1 MKRLAI
7 LSFAIGLLGA
17 PIAAQAQQS
26 IPGSPE
32 GFNGLVWDPPG
43 YADAARQAAP
53 DVTQAPVTIR
63 HSGGHQTRSGT

>member
-1 MKRLAI
+1 MKRLAV

-32 GFNGLVWDPPG
+32 GWNGLVWDPPG
-43 YADAARQAAP
+43 YAETAPQAAP
-53 DVTQAPVTIR
+53 EVTRPSVRIHHYRA
-63 HSGGHQTRSGT
+63 HQSRSGT

>member
-17 PIAAQAQQS
+17 PIATQAQQS

-53 DVTQAPVTIR
+53 DVTQAPVTR
-63 HSGGHQTRSGT
+63 SFQTRSGT

>member
-1 MKRLAI
+1 MKHLVI

-43 YADAARQAAP
+43 YAAVEGYTAP
-53 DVTQAPVTIR
+53 DVSGHAATVQR
-63 HSGGHQTRSGT
+63 NHSPSGM

>member
-1 MKRLAI
+1 MKRLAV

-32 GFNGLVWDPPG
+32 GWNGLVWDPPG
-43 YADAARQAAP
+43 YAETARQAAP
-53 DVTQAPVTIR
+53 EITRPPVSFH
-63 HSGGHQTRSGT
+63 HSRGHQSRSGT

>member
-1 MKRLAI
+1 MKRLAV

-32 GFNGLVWDPPG
+32 GFNGLVWNPPG
-43 YADAARQAAP
+43 YADAARQAGP
-53 DVTQAPVTIR
+53 DVTRAPVTTR
-63 HSGGHQTRSGT
+63 HSRSHQTRSGT

>member
-1 MKRLAI
+1 MKRLAV

-32 GFNGLVWDPPG
+32 GWNGLVWDPPG
-43 YADAARQAAP
+43 YTAP
-53 DVTQAPVTIR
+53 DTTGQPLTVR
-63 HSGGHQTRSGT
+63 HLRRHHSRSGT

>member
-1 MKRLAI
+1 MKRLAV

-26 IPGSPE
+26 IPGSPD

-53 DVTQAPVTIR
+53 DVTQPPVMFHR
-63 HSGGHQTRSGT
+63 SSKHQRRSGT